1 MKKSL
6 LSALLL
12 IFCLNTFAQTPR
24 LCLYEEFTG
33 ETCPPCASANPIL
46 NQLLASPTNST
57 KVVALKWQV
66 PIPSA
71 PSNTWSLYQTNKGE
85 INSRSSLYGINSAPS
100 GRMDGQNVTVYGAT
114 TDHPSGLNNTV
125 ISTAQSFTSP
135 FSVTMA
141 RAWGTGCSAVNLTVN
156 IQASANFTAVGNLV
170 FRICMV
176 ERMINFSVQPGTN
189 GEKDFEDV
197 VIKSF
202 PTLQGGTPMVKNWIT
217 GQTQSFTISCPVPSY
232 VRKKSEIAMVGFIQD
247 DGNKKVAQ
255 AVRADKQAV
264 PADALA
270 AVGASVNLT
279 CGNII
284 TPTITIKN
292 TGPNAFSAATI
303 TPKND
308 GIATTP
314 VNWVGN
320 LAPGASTTIVLNNV
334 NAASTSGS
342 HIFSFDVDLNVPLF
356 NLTANNNTATYIV
369 AANYQ
374 GAPVAEGFVLN
385 TFPPSNW
392 GVLNTDGGSS
402 TWARTTAT
410 GAYNKS
416 QEAVKYDFYNNNNIG
431 DVDELY
437 LPPMNLNGSGN
448 PILSFDLAYAT
459 RNVNS
464 TDQLDFFASSDCGAT
479 WTNFYSKSGNNLQT
493 VSNFYTN
500 AFTPDAFDS
509 TQWRTELVTL
519 TGFNKPNVISK
530 FVVTNS
536 KGNNLYLD
544 NINLSSGNVGLNKL
558 SKNNLSFNL
567 VPNPAS
573 NQVLIKLDAN
583 LSDDSKISINNA
595 LGQLIYVKNISNEN
609 NSIVVDTKEF
619 SNGIYIVSIETA
631 KHTSTQKLII
641 AK

>member
-1 MKKSL
+1 MKRILS
-6 LSALLL
+6 SALLFL
-12 IFCLNTFAQTPR
+12 LCLGTFAQTPR

-85 INSRSSLYGINSAPS
+85 INSRASLYGINSAPS
-100 GRMDGQNVTVYGAT
+100 GRMDGQNTTVFGASS
-114 TDHPSGLNNTV
+114 DHPSGLNNTV
-125 ISTAQSFTSP
+125 ISTAQSYTSP

-217 GQTQSFTISCPVPSY
+217 GQTQSFTISCPVPAY

-270 AVGASVNLT
+270 AIGASVNLT

-314 VNWVGN
+314 VNWSGN

-342 HIFSFDVDLNVPLF
+342 HVFSFDVDLNVPIF

-369 AANYQ
+369 ASNYQ
-374 GAPVAEGFVLN
+374 GTPVAEGFISN

-392 GVLNTDGGSS
+392 GVLNADGGSS

-416 QEAVKYDFYNNNNIG
+416 QEAVKYDFYTNNNIG

-437 LPPMNLNGSGN
+437 LPPMNLTGSGN

-509 TQWRTELVTL
+509 TQWRTELITL

-567 VPNPAS
+567 SPNPA
-573 NQVLIKLDAN
+573 NNEVIIQLDAN
-583 LSDDSKISINNA
+583 SSSDSKISISNA
-595 LGQLIYVKNISNEN
+595 LGQLVYIKNVSNEN
-609 NSIVVDTKEF
+609 HSILVDTKEF
-619 SNGIYIVSIETA
+619 ANGIYMVSLESA
-631 KHTSTQKLII
+631 KARSTQKLII

>member
-1 MKKSL
+1 MKRILS
-6 LSALLL
+6 SALLFL
-12 IFCLNTFAQTPR
+12 LCLGTFAQTPR

-85 INSRSSLYGINSAPS
+85 INSRASLYGINSAPS
-100 GRMDGQNVTVYGAT
+100 GRMDGQNTTVFGASS
-114 TDHPSGLNNTV
+114 DHPSGLNNTV
-125 ISTAQSFTSP
+125 ISTAQSYTSP

-217 GQTQSFTISCPVPSY
+217 GQTQSFTISCPVPAY

-270 AVGASVNLT
+270 VIGASVNLT

-314 VNWVGN
+314 VNWSGN

-342 HIFSFDVDLNVPLF
+342 HVFSFDVDLNVPIF

-369 AANYQ
+369 ASNYQ
-374 GAPVAEGFVLN
+374 GTPVAEGFISN

-392 GVLNTDGGSS
+392 GVLNADGGSS

-416 QEAVKYDFYNNNNIG
+416 QEAVKYDFYTNNNIG

-437 LPPMNLNGSGN
+437 LPPMNLTGSGN

-509 TQWRTELVTL
+509 TQWRTELITL

-567 VPNPAS
+567 SPNPA
-573 NQVLIKLDAN
+573 NNEVIIQLDAN
-583 LSDDSKISINNA
+583 SSSDSKISISNA
-595 LGQLIYVKNISNEN
+595 LGQLVYIKNVSNEN
-609 NSIVVDTKEF
+609 HSILVDTKEF
-619 SNGIYIVSIETA
+619 ANGIYMVSLESA
-631 KHTSTQKLII
+631 KARSTQKLII